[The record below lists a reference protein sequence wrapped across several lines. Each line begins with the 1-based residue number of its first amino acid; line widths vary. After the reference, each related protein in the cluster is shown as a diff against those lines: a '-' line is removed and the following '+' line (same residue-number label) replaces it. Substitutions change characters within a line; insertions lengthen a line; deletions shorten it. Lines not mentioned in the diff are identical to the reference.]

1 MKRTR
6 VAILLLPFVFLGA
19 LFVLRSYRLD
29 LVHTVVLEGLL
40 ERAPEE
46 TLPQPIIDAFE
57 NARRQALETDR
68 AEVYLEQLFRISR
81 RLEKIQQVDDEHR
94 AGRPDA
100 ANPGAMS
107 GFSSLPGRR
116 ETGGLHARP
125 NAATTFDTGC

>member
-46 TLPQPIIDAFE
+46 CPRQPIIDAFE
-57 NARRQALETDR
+57 NARRRARETDR
-68 AEVYLEQLFRISR
+68 TDVYLEQLFRISR
-81 RLEKIQQVDDEHR
+81 RLEKVQHVDDEQVAQMLQILR
-94 AGRPDA
+94 Q
-100 ANPGAMS
+100 
-107 GFSSLPGRR
+107 
-116 ETGGLHARP
+116 
-125 NAATTFDTGC
+125 

>member
-40 ERAPEE
+40 ERAPDE
-46 TLPQPIIDAFE
+46 TPRQPIIDAFE
-57 NARRQALETDR
+57 NARRQALESDR

-81 RLEKIQQVDDEHR
+81 RLEKIQHVDDEQV
-94 AGRPDA
+94 AQMLQILGQ
-100 ANPGAMS
+100 
-107 GFSSLPGRR
+107 
-116 ETGGLHARP
+116 
-125 NAATTFDTGC
+125 

>member
-46 TLPQPIIDAFE
+46 TLRQPIIDAFE

-81 RLEKIQQVDDEHR
+81 RLEKIQQVDDEQV
-94 AGRPDA
+94 AQMLQILGQ
-100 ANPGAMS
+100 
-107 GFSSLPGRR
+107 
-116 ETGGLHARP
+116 
-125 NAATTFDTGC
+125 